1 MRSECLFHN
10 WRGAGRC
17 PGCQASKVMN
27 NQDGCVQGASLG
39 KISDYWK
46 TKSVSGMIDVSDI
59 SVEKIEQHMREQLNN
74 PRFGERIISRKAIN
88 YIATYQAQCVDGNQ
102 VTANLALSD
111 VPEGASPG
119 SLIEIITEQAY
130 ADIARSGMN
139 ATSVL
144 VLNLS
149 RVW

>member
-1 MRSECLFHN
+1 MGWVKKMSDDSDRDLLLSAQESAHAE
-10 WRGAGRC
+10 WVRGNLEDEVERLT
-17 PGCQASKVMN
+17 SMLTKV
-27 NQDGCVQGASLG
+27 
-39 KISDYWK
+39 
-46 TKSVSGMIDVSDI
+46 
-59 SVEKIEQHMREQLNN
+59 
-74 PRFGERIISRKAIN
+74 N
-88 YIATYQAQCVDGNQ
+88 YIATYQAQCIDGNQ

-119 SLIEIITEQAY
+119 SLIEIITEKAY

-139 ATSVL
+139 ATSIL

>member
-1 MRSECLFHN
+1 MQARCDLHNIPLITTEGTCARCEMTGLKASAIIDFSQLTESE
-10 WRGAGRC
+10 
-17 PGCQASKVMN
+17 
-27 NQDGCVQGASLG
+27 
-39 KISDYWK
+39 
-46 TKSVSGMIDVSDI
+46 
-59 SVEKIEQHMREQLNN
+59 REALNS
-74 PRFGERIISRKAIN
+74 PSFGEYIIPVKSIN
-88 YIATYQAQCVDGNQ
+88 YIATYQAEFVDGNQ
-102 VTANLALSD
+102 ITANLALSD

-119 SLIEIITEQAY
+119 SMIEIITEQAY

>member
-1 MRSECLFHN
+1 ME
-10 WRGAGRC
+10 GRC
-17 PGCQASKVMN
+17 DLHNTPLSTA
-27 NQDGCVQGASLG
+27 G
-39 KISDYWK
+39 KCARCEMLKQTTTAI
-46 TKSVSGMIDVSDI
+46 IDVSHLSDF
-59 SVEKIEQHMREQLNN
+59 ELE
-74 PRFGERIISRKAIN
+74 RFNHPSGEYIISRKAIN

-102 VTANLALSD
+102 VTANLALND

>member
-1 MRSECLFHN
+1 ME
-10 WRGAGRC
+10 GRC
-17 PGCQASKVMN
+17 DLHNAPLSTA
-27 NQDGCVQGASLG
+27 G
-39 KISDYWK
+39 KCARCEILK
-46 TKSVSGMIDVSDI
+46 QTTAAIIDVSHLSDF
-59 SVEKIEQHMREQLNN
+59 EREQLNH
-74 PRFGERIISRKAIN
+74 PSGEYIIARKAIN

>member
-1 MRSECLFHN
+1 MGDYDEAAAAAHAEWCRSNLEEEVERLS
-10 WRGAGRC
+10 ALL
-17 PGCQASKVMN
+17 PKV
-27 NQDGCVQGASLG
+27 
-39 KISDYWK
+39 K
-46 TKSVSGMIDVSDI
+46 
-59 SVEKIEQHMREQLNN
+59 
-74 PRFGERIISRKAIN
+74 

-111 VPEGASPG
+111 VPKGSSPG

-139 ATSVL
+139 ATNVL

>member
-1 MRSECLFHN
+1 MDDYDRDVNQEAAAAAHAEWCRSNLE
-10 WRGAGRC
+10 
-17 PGCQASKVMN
+17 
-27 NQDGCVQGASLG
+27 DE
-39 KISDYWK
+39 
-46 TKSVSGMIDVSDI
+46 
-59 SVEKIEQHMREQLNN
+59 VERLSALL
-74 PRFGERIISRKAIN
+74 PRVN
-88 YIATYQAQCVDGNQ
+88 YIATYQAECVDGNQ
-102 VTANLALSD
+102 ITANLALSD

-119 SLIEIITEQAY
+119 GMIEIITEQAY

>member
-1 MRSECLFHN
+1 MQGYCDLHN
-10 WRGAGRC
+10 IPVVTTGGKCARC
-17 PGCQASKVMN
+17 EMLNTTTAI
-27 NQDGCVQGASLG
+27 L
-39 KISDYWK
+39 
-46 TKSVSGMIDVSDI
+46 DVSLLSDF
-59 SVEKIEQHMREQLNN
+59 EREELNN
-74 PRFGERIISRKAIN
+74 PRFDEYIIPRKAIN
-88 YIATYQAQCVDGNQ
+88 YIATYQAQCIDGNQ